1 MLVISF
7 FLQQLHER
15 ELSQLEVGCKVIAK
29 HRNTRYY
36 EAEVLERED
45 QVFYEVDFDDGSF
58 SNDLFPEDIHVSGKF
73 IGPVMQNILA

>member
-1 MLVISF
+1 M
-7 FLQQLHER
+7 
-15 ELSQLEVGCKVIAK
+15 GCKVIAK

-58 SNDLFPEDIHVSGKF
+58 SNDLFPEDIHVSAK
-73 IGPVMQNILA
+73 LL

>member
-1 MLVISF
+1 M
-7 FLQQLHER
+7 QQLHER

-58 SNDLFPEDIHVSGKF
+58 SNDLFPEDIHVSRK
-73 IGPVMQNILA
+73 L